1 MNTEVKKANDSWA
14 EVLRMNRFNMLY
26 VKAEWGIYRMNVK
39 AELYWNEFWQGKDE
53 GKPKS
58 VSAWQFGA
66 DPDHL
71 AQLVIEGKK
80 TATCSGYV
88 FYEEENEP
96 LPSVGDYSIILSS
109 GDVPLAIIQT
119 VKVDISPMNEVSE
132 EFAMA
137 EGEGDGTYTYWWDA
151 HEKWFK
157 EALDKIGHT
166 FKEDMLLVCERF
178 ELIHVKGM

>member
-1 MNTEVKKANDSWA
+1 
-14 EVLRMNRFNMLY
+14 
-26 VKAEWGIYRMNVK
+26 MNVK

-53 GKPKS
+53 EKPQA

-71 AQLVIEGKK
+71 AQLVMDGKK

-109 GDVPLAIIQT
+109 EDEPLAIIQT
-119 VKVDISPMNEVSE
+119 VKVEVLPMNEVSE
-132 EFAMA
+132 EFAIA
-137 EGEGDGTYTYWWDA
+137 EGEGDRTYTYWWDA
-151 HEKWFK
+151 HEKFLKKHWTK
-157 EALDKIGHT
+157 SATPLKKICC
-166 FKEDMLLVCERF
+166 LCVSVLY
-178 ELIHVKGM
+178 